1 MATIV
6 RAIGKKFT
14 NRANLRKIYTP
25 MTTEALAY
33 ISAMTVA
40 PDTARQT
47 LINNAIVAMQ
57 DAGLWAK
64 LKAGW
69 FLRAHN
75 EQASRINF
83 KAPGAFTLTAQG
95 TITFSTGATGGWVG
109 DGATGYLDSGGTLGA
124 MGAAQDSTAIA
135 IACGSGTGSL
145 FGGSVSTGNLT
156 TASLTSGG
164 GLSSR
169 INQTT
174 GADTGTN
181 PSSGAG
187 NVYLS
192 RGSSTGYDRYFN
204 GASIGSITT
213 ATSTGLPAVNF
224 LLGRQASSYGTHPLF
239 FAAVFSALTAQDVA
253 NLDAVINIYLAGAV
267 S

>member
-14 NRANLRKIYTP
+14 NRTNLRKIYTP

-57 DAGLWAK
+57 DAGLWPK
-64 LKAGW
+64 CKAGW

-83 KAPGAFTLTAQG
+83 KAPGAFTLTVQG
-95 TITFSTGATGGWVG
+95 TITFSTGATGGWLG
-109 DGATGYLDSGGTLGA
+109 DGTTGYLDSGGTLGA
-124 MGAAQDSTAIA
+124 MGAAQDSTAVGVS
-135 IACGSGTGSL
+135 CGPGSGTL
-145 FGGSVSTGNLT
+145 FGGNSSTGNLT
-156 TASLTSGG
+156 HASLTSGG

-169 INQTT
+169 MNQTAA
-174 GADTGTN
+174 ADTGTN
-181 PSSGAG
+181 PPAG
-187 NVYLS
+187 NGNVVLS
-192 RGSSTGYDRYFN
+192 RGSSSGYDRYFN
-204 GASIGSITT
+204 GASLGSV
-213 ATSTGLPAVNF
+213 APVSTGLPAVNF
-224 LLGRQASSYGTHPLF
+224 LLGRQGSSYGTHPLF

-253 NLDAVINIYLAGAV
+253 NLDSVINTYLAGAV